1 MTNKAWLVN
10 SYVFRPEDELFL
22 DANVWLFIYGPQRP
36 GDKRVAKYSDAF
48 AKILNA
54 QSRIYIDVLI
64 ISEFFNTYAR
74 LQWKQVAPNVTNFKK
89 FRKSP
94 SFKPIA
100 HAITS
105 DVKRILKHCTR
116 IENGFETLDIDSL
129 IAEYEAGDADFNDQ
143 VITSLCKNRGLK
155 LVTDDGDFRLQGI
168 PVVTANKKLLT

>member
-1 MTNKAWLVN
+1 MTNKVWSV
-10 SYVFRPEDELFL
+10 SKYEFQPEDELFF
-22 DANVWLFIYGPQRP
+22 DANVWLFIYGPHRP
-36 GDKRVAKYSDAF
+36 GDTRVAKYSDAF

-74 LQWKQVAPNVTNFKK
+74 LKWKQVAPSVKNFKK
-89 FRKSP
+89 FRKST

-100 HAITS
+100 HAIAS

-116 IENGFETLDIDSL
+116 IENGFESLDIDSL
-129 IAEYEAGDADFNDQ
+129 IAEFEDGDADFNDQ

-155 LVTDDGDFRLQGI
+155 LVTDDGDFRIQGI
-168 PVVTANKKLLT
+168 PVVTANKKLLA